1 MTLPI
6 PVLIVRI
13 DKVTRRNG
21 TYELHIG
28 RVLKVERW
36 DRKKKRPR

>member
-1 MTLPI
+1 MPFRPVLGNGMTLPI

-28 RVLKVERW
+28 GY
-36 DRKKKRPR
+36 